1 VRGSPASK
9 LLLIPFVLAIFLPVL
24 LWGRASRT
32 VLTSLRLNFARRGR
46 SGRGLGRHISLHA
59 RRDLSRRRLGRY
71 IPLDARRDLSGRR
84 LGRYIALH
92 PRWNLTGWWL
102 RLHIPLHTRRGLSG
116 RRLGRYIAL
125 HARWNLPGRW
135 LRLHIPLHSRREL
148 SGWWLGRCVPNPSGR
163 SAASGSLRCDEWRPI
178 VLKIT
183 RPRLITRRLIGW
195 RLGWR

>member
-1 VRGSPASK
+1 MRGSPASK

-32 VLTSLRLNFARRGR
+32 VLTSLRLNLARRGL
-46 SGRGLGRHISLHA
+46 SGRRLRRHISLHA

-71 IPLDARRDLSGRR
+71 IPLDAR
-84 LGRYIALH
+84 
-92 PRWNLTGWWL
+92 W
-102 RLHIPLHTRRGLSG
+102 GLSG

-135 LRLHIPLHSRREL
+135 LRLHIPLHARRDLSCRWLRLHIALHTRWDL